1 MEINKIIEFA
11 KSFNLENTEKAQY
24 ENYSKLCKLLNELDF
39 QIDDFVAE
47 ELLEKS
53 AEIKLMAKVL
63 SRVNK
68 KQLVADENLIVL
80 VSSYEINAQV
90 NNFNS
95 RMSKKFESDD
105 FDDYVEETN
114 EEDLD
119 AYENDELDSD
129 SSELEFTE
137 RGSKGINLD
146 RLHLSELVWDPLS
159 TDEEIR
165 LAKLIEEHD
174 ENAFQELV
182 EHNMRL
188 AVSIAKRYQG
198 RGLRFLDLVQEGYLG
213 LMKAARKFDYRK
225 GYKFSTYATWW
236 IRQSITRA
244 LADQGRVVR
253 VPVHAVEVI
262 NRIKRISADY
272 LRDYGYEPKPQELA
286 DILDLPI
293 DKINFYRKYLEGP
306 MSLDAPV
313 RNEEDSDSTFGDF
326 VPSEEYGRDLNLD
339 EIYESE
345 FMEDFENSALSDREK
360 MILKL
365 RNGVVDGKIYTLE
378 EIGKMYGVTR
388 ERVRQIEGK
397 ALRRARR
404 ILKNNNYLRSL

>member
-11 KSFNLENTEKAQY
+11 KSFSSENTEKAQY
-24 ENYSKLCKLLNELDF
+24 ENYSKLYKLLNELDF
-39 QIDDFVAE
+39 QIDDFAAE
-47 ELLEKS
+47 ELLENS
-53 AEIKLMAKVL
+53 PEIKLMAKVL
-63 SRVNK
+63 SKVNK

-90 NNFNS
+90 NNFSS
-95 RMSKKFESDD
+95 RMAKKLESEELEDYEEEVVEDD
-105 FDDYVEETN
+105 VESYT
-114 EEDLD
+114 
-119 AYENDELDSD
+119 DEV
-129 SSELEFTE
+129 LEFTE

-146 RLHLSELVWDPLS
+146 KLHLSELIWDPLPV
-159 TDEEIR
+159 DEEVR
-165 LAKLIEEHD
+165 LAKLIENNNE
-174 ENAFQELV
+174 EAFQKLV
-182 EHNMRL
+182 KHNMRL
-188 AVSIAKRYQG
+188 AVSIASRYQG

-236 IRQSITRA
+236 IRQSVTRA

-262 NRIKRISADY
+262 NKMKRVSANY

-293 DKINFYRKYLEGP
+293 DKVNFYRKYLDAP
-306 MSLDAPV
+306 ISLDAPV
-313 RNEEDSDSTFGDF
+313 RNEEDDDSTFGDF

-339 EIYESE
+339 EIFESE
-345 FMEDFENSALSDREK
+345 FMEDFENSCLSDREK
-360 MILKL
+360 MVLKL

-388 ERVRQIEGK
+388 ERVRQIEAK

-404 ILKNNNYLRSL
+404 VFKNNNYLRTL